1 MKKRLLKA
9 STKYIIIFS
18 VLLAYLIWILL
29 TDIKLPCMIYQLT
42 GYQCPGCGIT
52 RMFLSL
58 LEFDFKSA
66 FNHNPF
72 LFIVIP
78 LNLFCILY
86 LEINY
91 ILKGKYRFGIIKYF
105 LYLEVV
111 GFILFGILRNVI
123 WFVSYVRF
131 TLQRNNS

>member
-1 MKKRLLKA
+1 MKKRLLKVLV
-9 STKYIIIFS
+9 IILFLLSLLFGYYFLHQKTGFS
-18 VLLAYLIWILL
+18 I
-29 TDIKLPCMIYQLT
+29 PCVFNELM
-42 GYQCPGCGIT
+42 GVNCPGCGIT

-66 FNHNPF
+66 FYYNPF

-123 WFVSYVRF
+123 
-131 TLQRNNS
+131 

>member
-9 STKYIIIFS
+9 STKYVIVLS

-29 TDIKLPCMIYQLT
+29 TDIKFPCMIYQLT

-52 RMFLSL
+52 RMCLSL
-58 LEFDFKSA
+58 VEFDFKSA
-66 FNHNPF
+66 FYYNPF
-72 LFIVIP
+72 LFITAP

-123 WFVSYVRF
+123 
-131 TLQRNNS
+131 